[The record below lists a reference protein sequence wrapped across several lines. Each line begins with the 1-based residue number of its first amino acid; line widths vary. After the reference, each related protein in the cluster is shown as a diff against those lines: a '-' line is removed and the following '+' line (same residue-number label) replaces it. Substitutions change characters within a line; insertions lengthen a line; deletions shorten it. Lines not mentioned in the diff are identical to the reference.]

1 MLSAAV
7 RLWMAMFPPLRHRR
21 QLHGQAAAWE
31 EPAADILRAR
41 TGAHLPIH
49 VHRSRAVITTSPAE
63 FLQAH
68 AALAPLPEAAATARA
83 AYLVAPAGF
92 TLAAESARDNRYMDM
107 NLAVDPLKAL
117 AQHSA
122 LAQALRADVPVI
134 TFPGDPATP
143 DAVFPNNV
151 FGTAPGRL
159 IIGRMRHPVRRREA
173 ERSDIRAFFGDVLG
187 YDEIDLSGCDDLVA
201 ELTGSLIIDRVRG
214 VGYCGLSE
222 RCDMA
227 GARAMHKAFDLRL
240 TYCFELAES
249 EYHTNVVLTL
259 LASRAAIIAADG
271 FRDPA
276 AAQAIATACGDR
288 AIWLTPAQKQAFAGN
303 AITLSDERVWMSA
316 CAAAAL
322 TDEQRAALAGY
333 GFAIGAVELD
343 EIEKAG
349 GSLRCCVGEIY

>member
-1 MLSAAV
+1 MS
-7 RLWMAMFPPLRHRR
+7 RRPREKNPLQISFDATAGSH
-21 QLHGQAAAWE
+21 
-31 EPAADILRAR
+31 I
-41 TGAHLPIH
+41 
-49 VHRSRAVITTSPAE
+49 VITTSATE
-63 FLQAH
+63 FLDAF
-68 AALAPLPEAAATARA
+68 AALAPHPEAATTARA
-83 AYLVAPAGF
+83 IFLVAPAAL
-92 TLAAESARDNRYMDM
+92 TLAAESSRDNRYMDM
-107 NLAVDPLKAL
+107 TRSVDPLTAL
-117 AQHSA
+117 VQHGE
-122 LAQALRADVPVI
+122 LAQALRADCPVI

-159 IIGRMRHPVRRREA
+159 IVGRMRHAVRQRESA
-173 ERSDIRAFFGDVLG
+173 RADIRAFFGDMLG

-201 ELTGSLIIDRVRG
+201 ELTGSLVIDRARG

-227 GARAMHKAFDLRL
+227 GAQAMHKAFDLRL
-240 TYCFELAES
+240 TFCFELAAT

-259 LASRAAIIAADG
+259 LASRGAIIAADG

-276 AAQAIATACGDR
+276 AARAIATACGDR
-288 AIWLTPAQKQAFAGN
+288 VIWLTPAQKQAFAGN

-322 TDEQRAALAGY
+322 SDAQRSALAEQ
-333 GFAIGAVELD
+333 GFAIGAVELS